1 MRFLSAIAM
10 LLAVVAMPALWRAAP
25 PAAEA
30 VVVVSVSPAPAREFD
45 GAALARVSELIALG
59 RRTQLLE
66 SDPECATRLLRA
78 VAAGRLRGRH
88 SEAASVLIG
97 LGDATRVAARR
108 MLNDGAATEREVARA
123 ALMVLDGKAGN
134 DLAAWTAR
142 PRTEW

>member
-1 MRFLSAIAM
+1 MRFLSAVAM

-30 VVVVSVSPAPAREFD
+30 VVVVSVAPARDFD
-45 GAALARVSELIALG
+45 VAALSRASELIALG
-59 RRTQLLE
+59 RRAQLLE
-66 SDPECATRLLRA
+66 SDPDCAARLLRA

-88 SEAASVLIG
+88 AEAAEVLIG
-97 LGDATRVAARR
+97 LGNATREAARR
-108 MLNDGAATEREVARA
+108 IQNDGSATEREVARA
-123 ALMVLDGKAGN
+123 ALLVLDGKAGN